1 MLIVEGG
8 TKLKPSK
15 TTCYVQVILSQVV
28 SYYTALNLCVN
39 VVRIFLMKIFDFYT
53 VF

>member
-15 TTCYVQVILSQVV
+15 TTCYVRVILSQVV
-28 SYYTALNLCVN
+28 SYYTALKCVN
-39 VVRIFLMKIFDFYT
+39 VVR